1 MSTTKTAIVLALFCT
16 LLITAGQVLWKLALE
31 QNTGWFGVVN
41 SFFLIGS
48 LSYAVAAFIF
58 ITSLKS
64 GDLSVIYPIT
74 ATSFIWVTL
83 GSPIVFPTEIITIGK
98 MVGVLLIL
106 LGVSSIGYGS
116 GAK

>member
-48 LSYAVAAFIF
+48 LSYALAAFIF
-58 ITSLKS
+58 ITSLRN
-64 GDLSVIYPIT
+64 GDLSVIYPVT

-83 GSPIVFPTEIITIGK
+83 VSPLVFPTEIITISK
-98 MVGVLLIL
+98 VVGVLLIL

-116 GAK
+116 GVK